1 MLVCVL
7 QFYGGFLFLFDPHSI
22 CVYWSNIELMR
33 LEIFWGFEFGVLE
46 IDCVAW
52 WMGEIHHV

>member
-1 MLVCVL
+1 
-7 QFYGGFLFLFDPHSI
+7 
-22 CVYWSNIELMR
+22 MR